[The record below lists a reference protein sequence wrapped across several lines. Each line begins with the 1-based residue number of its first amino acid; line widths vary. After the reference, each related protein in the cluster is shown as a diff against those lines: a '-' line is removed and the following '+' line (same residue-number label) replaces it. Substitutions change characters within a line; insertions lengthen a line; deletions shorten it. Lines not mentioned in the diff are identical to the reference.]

1 MKTTFIKDT
10 VISIDYKDAKY
21 IVSYFNGYAKID
33 KYVKD
38 VFNSSF
44 TVYPNMKFVVDK
56 PAADGNTK
64 LDNTIK
70 FATISNLNDPTV
82 VNAIKNSLKK

>member
-21 IVSYFNGYAKID
+21 IVSYFNGYAKIE

-38 VFNSSF
+38 VFNSSSKECHN
-44 TVYPNMKFVVDK
+44 Y
-56 PAADGNTK
+56 
-64 LDNTIK
+64 
-70 FATISNLNDPTV
+70 
-82 VNAIKNSLKK
+82 

>member
-1 MKTTFIKDT
+1 
-10 VISIDYKDAKY
+10 
-21 IVSYFNGYAKID
+21 
-33 KYVKD
+33 
-38 VFNSSF
+38 
-44 TVYPNMKFVVDK
+44 MKFVVDT
-56 PAADGNTK
+56 PAADGNTT